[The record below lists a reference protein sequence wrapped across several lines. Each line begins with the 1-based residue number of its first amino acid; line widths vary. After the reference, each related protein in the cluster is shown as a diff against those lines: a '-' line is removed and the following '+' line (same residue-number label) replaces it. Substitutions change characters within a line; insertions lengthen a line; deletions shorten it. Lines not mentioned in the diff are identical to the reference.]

1 MMAFDHVFL
10 EIARN
15 ESRAIHTLG
24 DAGAV
29 KGTFL
34 FRELYCAD
42 PGCDCRRVALQ
53 VQWVEKNQVA
63 ATINYA
69 LERPKRRTEP
79 QLYLDPLN
87 PPSDLANWL
96 LDVFEDMIVTDT
108 AYRETLR
115 RHYKMWK
122 AAVDDPSHPEHGK
135 VHAAAHEDRSY
146 KPAVRGRPPRTR
158 ARGGARPAGGNN
170 DGLVRMVAKTSQL
183 DSKLQQRFKKLLE
196 KVEALRTRVHA
207 WRQQRPDIDREI
219 AKYEAAFAQQCRSV
233 RELVVLL
240 DRSCESGSFNKVDTK
255 MLAEMICSMAGDLLE
270 AADDDELKAIYKRH
284 SRRDF
289 DDENAELDLARVSE
303 LRSMMEAMGM
313 DFGDAPIG
321 SLEQLGALTGAQL
334 DADEE
339 ATRERRSKR
348 KKSAKQ
354 LANEVKRADEER
366 SAHKAVQDVYRS
378 LAKSL
383 HPDREQD
390 PVEQHRK
397 AELMKEVNV
406 AYESN
411 DLLRLLELQ
420 LQLEGV
426 DVARVDVLAEERVR
440 HYTRVLDEQAKQLQI
455 ELEQLEMPF
464 RMSLGRSPSSK
475 LTPANVIARVHT
487 DAEAVRKNIE
497 LLARDLK
504 LFEDP
509 SEIKRWLKTER
520 RGRNPSYDRDADL
533 FR

>member
-1 MMAFDHVFL
+1 MSA
-10 EIARN
+10 
-15 ESRAIHTLG
+15 ESVRSAATGGRLPDGQLTL
-24 DAGAV
+24 AGH
-29 KGTFL
+29 
-34 FRELYCAD
+34 D
-42 PGCDCRRVALQ
+42 PGYGYSVTVTSPASPTIES
-53 VQWVEKNQVA
+53 VEKNQVA

-69 LERPKRRTEP
+69 LDRSKRRTEP

-96 LDVFEDMIVTDT
+96 LDVFEDMIDADT
-108 AYRETLR
+108 AYRETLH

-122 AAVDDPSHPEHGK
+122 AAVDAPSHPEHGK

-146 KPAVRGRPPRTR
+146 KPAVRGRQPRAR
-158 ARGGARPAGGNN
+158 ARGSARPAGGNN

-183 DSKLQQRFKKLLE
+183 DSELQQRFKKLHE

-207 WRQQRPDIDREI
+207 WRQQRRDIDREV
-219 AKYEAAFAQQCRSV
+219 AMYEAGFAQQSRSI

-240 DRSCESGSFNKVDTK
+240 DRSCVSGSFSKVDRK
-255 MLAEMICSMAGDLLE
+255 RLAEMICSMACDLLE

-289 DDENAELDLARVSE
+289 DGERAELDLASVSE

-334 DADEE
+334 AADEE
-339 ATRERRSKR
+339 AARERRSKR

-378 LAKSL
+378 LAKAL

-390 PVEQHRK
+390 PVEQQRK

-406 AYESN
+406 A
-411 DLLRLLELQ
+411 
-420 LQLEGV
+420 
-426 DVARVDVLAEERVR
+426 
-440 HYTRVLDEQAKQLQI
+440 
-455 ELEQLEMPF
+455 P
-464 RMSLGRSPSSK
+464 
-475 LTPANVIARVHT
+475 IARWVVAHYNRGT
-487 DAEAVRKNIE
+487 AIDVR
-497 LLARDLK
+497 A
-504 LFEDP
+504 
-509 SEIKRWLKTER
+509 
-520 RGRNPSYDRDADL
+520 
-533 FR
+533 